1 VKPVREMS
9 FMGSPVAKWVES
21 SREVYR
27 ICSCANTF
35 LYCVHR
41 ELLLADMDG
50 GGTRDSDDGQF

>member
-1 VKPVREMS
+1 
-9 FMGSPVAKWVES
+9 MGSPVAKWVES